1 MNQHNVNLMVN
12 LVKTRPPRVADKLVA
27 RGCLALLTDAHD
39 KPSIK
44 LMLMEA
50 AAGAGKSTLLLQ
62 LYQQLESQNK
72 ALAWLS
78 LGAHDLDPV
87 TLLNGIAS
95 ALQCQL
101 PQVGSACLAMLR
113 AGAGI
118 PPRTMLI
125 TLFNEILAYGH
136 SITVFL
142 DDIHLCATVQNR
154 DLLQCILE
162 DSPANLRLV
171 MAGRALPELSL
182 NKLAARGQLLHLTTH
197 DIRVSH
203 QDANTLFRDCYG
215 LNLDDED
222 RAVLLNRTDGW
233 INGLQ
238 IAALSLARCDDKKAY
253 ISHLQ
258 GSQRDMSDYIEEDI
272 YTKLSEEIQIF
283 LACTSVLEVFNVQL
297 CDAITLN
304 SNGQEMINQISHLNL
319 FIIQLDEQNNWY
331 RYHHLFS
338 DFLQQ
343 QLLSLPKQ
351 DIHDIHL
358 RAYRWC
364 LKNNLFSQAVDHALT
379 CQDWRSASIAIEAC
393 RVELMINNRLATLAN
408 WIDGL
413 PQSVV
418 DTRPIILLIL
428 GWHYAMQRNFS
439 LAKQYLKKVNAL
451 WATTQHDTHFQPANF
466 EKEIAALGS
475 VITINRD
482 DWQEMLQLSDSTV
495 VNESDR
501 DDVFDNVYHSVLIY
515 AHVFVGRFD
524 KAHRLAVQ
532 QSLLAKDN
540 NMLASVYCFIFS
552 GWGYRQSGD
561 LQSAQQQYQQAG
573 LAASNMFADKWGAF
587 CVPQALMMELY
598 YEWDMLEEALK
609 NKPNLHDLV
618 IEAAFIDPI
627 ICSHITHSRTLS
639 LAGDHEGALQILAEG
654 EAFGK
659 REACTRIII
668 NMLSERVWLLLK
680 MDRLEAAQQSAGDL
694 YGMETVSN
702 VTQKTEQRVWLDSH
716 YQRDI
721 TRVRLELFNHSIK
734 YSLALLAPYIEQ
746 AKREARHYPL
756 VNLLILKSLVLNRQ
770 GKTKTALKHMAE
782 AISYASTGQL
792 IRTFKDAGSEAHE
805 LFTACLGQW
814 ALHAGVS
821 SRDVDG
827 GYLKKL
833 KESFSVTQQDS
844 EEEAV
849 LFKNYGTL
857 THREKELMLHLS
869 HGLKNKQLA
878 QKLSLSENTI
888 AWHLKNLYSKLGV
901 SNRTAAANVARK
913 LNKL

>member
-1 MNQHNVNLMVN
+1 MNQHSVNLTIN
-12 LVKTRPPRVADKLVA
+12 LVKTRPPHPGDKLVA
-27 RGCLALLTDAHD
+27 RDCLDLLTAAHA

-44 LMLMEA
+44 LMVIEA

-62 LYQQLESQNK
+62 LYQQLESKNA

-78 LGAHDLDPV
+78 LGGHDHDPV
-87 TLLNGIAS
+87 SLLNNIAS
-95 ALQCQL
+95 ALQSQL
-101 PQVGSACLAMLR
+101 PQVGNACLALLR

-118 PPRTMLI
+118 PPRTMLT

-136 SITVFL
+136 SITLFL
-142 DDIHLCATVQNR
+142 DDLHLCASQQNR
-154 DLLQCILE
+154 DLLQSILE

-171 MAGRALPELSL
+171 MASRTLPGLSL
-182 NKLAARGQLLHLTTH
+182 NKLAARGQLLHLSTR
-197 DIRVSH
+197 DLRVSH

-215 LNLDDED
+215 LDINEDD

-238 IAALSLARCDDKKAY
+238 IAALSLTRCDDKKGY
-253 ISHLQ
+253 INRLN

-272 YTKLSEEIQIF
+272 YVKLPAEIQTF
-283 LACTSVLEVFNVQL
+283 LACTSVLDEFNPQL

-304 SNGQEMINQISHLNL
+304 SNGQEMINQIIKLNL

-331 RYHHLFS
+331 RYHHLFG
-338 DFLQQ
+338 DFLRQ

-351 DIHDIHL
+351 KIHDLHQ

-364 LKNNLFSQAVDHALT
+364 LENNLFSQAVDHALT

-393 RVELMINNRLATLAN
+393 RVELMTNNRLATLAN
-408 WIDGL
+408 WVDGL
-413 PQSVV
+413 PQEVV
-418 DTRPIILLIL
+418 DSRPIILLIL
-428 GWHYAMQRNFS
+428 GWHHAMKRNFS
-439 LAKQYLKKVNAL
+439 LAKKYLQQVITL
-451 WATTQHDTHFQPANF
+451 WANTRHDTNSQPAIF

-482 DWQEMLQLSDSTV
+482 DWQEVFQLSDAPLVS
-495 VNESDR
+495 EADR
-501 DDVFDNVYHSVLIY
+501 DDVFDNVYHSVMIY

-561 LQSAQQQYQQAG
+561 LKSALQQYQQAG

-598 YEWDMLEEALK
+598 YEWDMLDEAVK

-639 LAGDHEGALQILAEG
+639 LAGDHAAALQILAEG
-654 EAFGK
+654 ESFGK
-659 REACTRIII
+659 REACTRITI

-680 MDRLEAAQQSAGDL
+680 MDRLQAAQQAANDL
-694 YGMETVSN
+694 YDVETAS
-702 VTQKTEQRVWLDSH
+702 QETEQSVWLDSH

-721 TRVRLELFNHSIK
+721 TRVRLELFNHSIEH
-734 YSLALLAPYIEQ
+734 SLTLLAPYIDQ

-756 VNLLILKSLVLNRQ
+756 VNLLILKALVLNRL
-770 GKTKTALKHMAE
+770 GKTKTAHKHMVE
-782 AISYASTGQL
+782 AVGYAATGKL

-805 LFTACLGQW
+805 LLTACLGQW
-814 ALHAGVS
+814 ELHAGMS
-821 SRDVDG
+821 SQSVDG

-833 KESFSVTQQDS
+833 KKSFSVI
-844 EEEAV
+844 EENPVEDTD
-849 LFKNYGTL
+849 LLENYGTL

-869 HGLKNKQLA
+869 FGLKNKQLA

>member
-12 LVKTRPPRVADKLVA
+12 LVKTRPPHAADKLVT
-27 RGCLALLTDAHD
+27 RGCLALLTEAHD

-62 LYQQLESQNK
+62 LYQKLESENK

-78 LGAHDLDPV
+78 LGAHDLDPI

-113 AGAGI
+113 AGASI

-125 TLFNEILAYGH
+125 TLFNEILAYGR
-136 SITVFL
+136 SITLFL
-142 DDIHLCATVQNR
+142 DDIHLCATQQNR

-162 DSPANLRLV
+162 DSPTNLRLV
-171 MAGRALPELSL
+171 MAGRALPGLSL
-182 NKLAARGQLLHLTTH
+182 NKLAARGQLLRLTTQ

-222 RAVLLNRTDGW
+222 SRVLLNRTDGW

-238 IAALSLARCDDKKAY
+238 IAALSLARCDDKKTY
-253 ISHLQ
+253 ISQLQ
-258 GSQRDMSDYIEEDI
+258 GSQRDMSDYLKEDI
-272 YTKLSEEIQIF
+272 YEKLPVDIQTF
-283 LACTSVLEVFNVQL
+283 LVCTSVLEVFNSQL

-304 SNGQEMINQISHLNL
+304 SNGQAMINQVSHLNL
-319 FIIQLDEQNNWY
+319 FIIQLDEQKNWY

-351 DIHDIHL
+351 EIHDIHL
-358 RAYRWC
+358 RAYGWC

-379 CQDWRSASIAIEAC
+379 CQDWHSACTAIEAC
-393 RVELMINNRLATLAN
+393 RVELMINNRLATLAS

-413 PQSVV
+413 PLSVV
-418 DTRPIILLIL
+418 NARPIILLIL

-439 LAKQYLKKVNAL
+439 LAKQYLQKVNAL
-451 WATTQHDTHFQPANF
+451 WANTQHHTHDQPANF
-466 EKEIAALGS
+466 EKEIAALAS

-482 DWQEMLQLSDSTV
+482 DWQEILQLSDTTL
-495 VNESDR
+495 VNEADR

-561 LQSAQQQYQQAG
+561 LKSALQQYQQAG

-598 YEWDMLEEALK
+598 YEWDMLQEAQK
-609 NKPNLHDLV
+609 IKPNLHDLV
-618 IEAAFIDPI
+618 LEAAFIDPI
-627 ICSHITHSRTLS
+627 ICSHITHSRILS

-659 REACTRIII
+659 REACRRIII

-680 MDRLEAAQQSAGDL
+680 MNRPEAAQQAANDL
-694 YGMETVSN
+694 YDIETVSE
-702 VTQKTEQRVWLDSH
+702 VADKIPLSVWLDSY

-721 TRVRLELFNHSIK
+721 TRVRLALFNRDMNEA
-734 YSLALLAPYIEQ
+734 LTLLAPHIDQ
-746 AKREARHYPL
+746 AKRENRHYPL
-756 VNLLILKSLVLNRQ
+756 VNLLILKALVLNAQ
-770 GKTKTALKHMAE
+770 GKNKTALKYIVE
-782 AISYASTGQL
+782 AVSYAAAGKL

-805 LFTACLGQW
+805 LLTTCLGQW
-814 ALHAGVS
+814 DLHAGMS
-821 SRDVDG
+821 NKPLDQ
-827 GYLKKL
+827 GYLEKL
-833 KESFSVTQQDS
+833 KTSFSVAQDES
-844 EEEAV
+844 EQDAEILE
-849 LFKNYGTL
+849 NYGSL
-857 THREKELMLHLS
+857 THREKELIQHLS